1 MRINA
6 RLFISSILILFFYFG
21 SSLVAAAPNFPN
33 LTSRVVDNAQL
44 LTPQAKHDLETRLAK
59 YEQTTTNQ
67 VVVLTLPTLNG
78 YDIEDYGYQLGRR
91 WQIGQK
97 GKNNG
102 VILIVAPKERKV
114 RIEVGYGLEP
124 VITDLISNQIIQTV
138 ILPSFKKGE
147 YQKGIIEGTQSILDV
162 LGGKTIT
169 KTKDK
174 TQTSS
179 KYGWLE
185 WLFFLLIIIFF
196 YSQPWSRFF
205 NICWFW
211 KSIRR
216 KGRRWRVSRR
226 GRQFWRRR
234 IIRIMVKIFSNL
246 ESEQITKAIGLAEQ
260 RTCAEIAAVVV
271 PRSDHYIAEMMLY
284 GFVFGSLINFVLWD
298 TTGLNKFPLFF

>member
-1 MRINA
+1 M
-6 RLFISSILILFFYFG
+6 FIAFILFLCFYSG
-21 SSLVAAAPNFPN
+21 SSLVAAAPNFPA
-33 LTSRVVDNAQL
+33 LTGRVVDNAQL
-44 LTPQAKHDLETRLAK
+44 LTPKAKQDLEIQLDK

-78 YDIEDYGYQLGRR
+78 YDIEEYGYQLGRR

-124 VITDLISNQIIQTV
+124 VITDLLANQIIQTV

-147 YQKGIIEGTQSILDV
+147 YQKGIVDGTQSILDV

-169 KTKDK
+169 KAK

-196 YSQPWSRFF
+196 IRNPSLAFLIFAGSGNRFG
-205 NICWFW
+205 
-211 KSIRR
+211 
-216 KGRRWRVSRR
+216 GRGGGGGFR
-226 GRQFWRRR
+226 GGGG
-234 IIRIMVKIFSNL
+234 S
-246 ESEQITKAIGLAEQ
+246 
-260 RTCAEIAAVVV
+260 
-271 PRSDHYIAEMMLY
+271 
-284 GFVFGSLINFVLWD
+284 FGGGGSSGSW
-298 TTGLNKFPLFF
+298 

>member
-147 YQKGIIEGTQSILDV
+147 YQKGIIET
-162 LGGKTIT
+162 
-169 KTKDK
+169 
-174 TQTSS
+174 
-179 KYGWLE
+179 
-185 WLFFLLIIIFF
+185 
-196 YSQPWSRFF
+196 
-205 NICWFW
+205 
-211 KSIRR
+211 
-216 KGRRWRVSRR
+216 
-226 GRQFWRRR
+226 
-234 IIRIMVKIFSNL
+234 
-246 ESEQITKAIGLAEQ
+246 
-260 RTCAEIAAVVV
+260 
-271 PRSDHYIAEMMLY
+271 
-284 GFVFGSLINFVLWD
+284 
-298 TTGLNKFPLFF
+298 

>member
-6 RLFISSILILFFYFG
+6 RPLIAFILILFFYLG
-21 SSLVAAAPNFPN
+21 SSLAVAAPNFPT
-33 LTSRVVDNAQL
+33 LTGRVIDNAQL
-44 LTPQAKHDLETRLAK
+44 LTPKAQQDLETQLAK
-59 YEQTTTNQ
+59 YERTTTNQ

-78 YDIEDYGYQLGRR
+78 YDIEDYGYQLGRH

-124 VITDLISNQIIQTV
+124 VITDLLANQIIQTV

-162 LGGKTIT
+162 LGGGKIT
-169 KTKDK
+169 KTKAK

-196 YSQPWSRFF
+196 IRNPSLAFLIFAGSGNRFG
-205 NICWFW
+205 
-211 KSIRR
+211 
-216 KGRRWRVSRR
+216 GR
-226 GRQFWRRR
+226 GGGGGGG
-234 IIRIMVKIFSNL
+234 FSGGGG
-246 ESEQITKAIGLAEQ
+246 S
-260 RTCAEIAAVVV
+260 
-271 PRSDHYIAEMMLY
+271 
-284 GFVFGSLINFVLWD
+284 FGGGGSSGSW
-298 TTGLNKFPLFF
+298 

>member
-196 YSQPWSRFF
+196 
-205 NICWFW
+205 
-211 KSIRR
+211 IR
-216 KGRRWRVSRR
+216 
-226 GRQFWRRR
+226 
-234 IIRIMVKIFSNL
+234 NP
-246 ESEQITKAIGLAEQ
+246 GLAFLIFAGSGN
-260 RTCAEIAAVVV
+260 RFGG
-271 PRSDHYIAEMMLY
+271 RGGGG
-284 GFVFGSLINFVLWD
+284 GFRGGGGSFGGGGSSGSW
-298 TTGLNKFPLFF
+298 